1 MNTMTKRGILGYL
14 DALKSEKE
22 GQKPVMAWASLRQ
35 KREGNEWQGVFKLH
49 PDSDLDFAGI
59 YALLP
64 DEYFCRSLALHEGQL
79 TINLELNG
87 TGL

>member
-22 GQKPVMAWASLRQ
+22 GQKPILGWASLRQ
-35 KREGNEWQGVFKLH
+35 KREGNEWQGIFKLP
-49 PDSDLDFAGI
+49 PDSEPDFTGI

-64 DEYFCRSLALHEGQL
+64 KEYTCNSLAFHEGQL
-79 TINLELNG
+79 TINLEINS
-87 TGL
+87 